1 MVLINK
7 DDRLY
12 WYWIYMRRIVTL
24 HRSIA
29 TTRHGM
35 QQITQNSGSYGLR
48 HHFYRCSSSEQCW
61 YTSILSSWLIMGHY
75 PRLFVI
81 LTELD
86 TEWRPIVRLWVS
98 PKWKVSVPTK
108 VATSLISMQCVWAM
122 VVCFY
127 TITTKCNGALNTFDC
142 HINSVRCE
150 MVVALLLVPSVQIAP
165 RQPGKLIVASLSSVQ
180 FVWAVAMCFYTI
192 NTKQNELRNAANC
205 HTSCVRH

>member
-1 MVLINK
+1 MECNKLPRIRAHMVWGI
-7 DDRLY
+7 
-12 WYWIYMRRIVTL
+12 
-24 HRSIA
+24 
-29 TTRHGM
+29 
-35 QQITQNSGSYGLR
+35 
-48 HHFYRCSSSEQCW
+48 
-61 YTSILSSWLIMGHY
+61 TSIDAVRLSSVDILLYYPSWLIMGHY

-98 PKWKVSVPTK
+98 PKWKVSGPTK

-165 RQPGKLIVASLSSVQ
+165 RQPGKLIVASLPSIQ
-180 FVWAVAMCFYTI
+180 FNWAVEMCFYTI
-192 NTKQNELRNAANC
+192 DTM
-205 HTSCVRH
+205 

>member
-86 TEWRPIVRLWVS
+86 TEWRPTVRLWVS
-98 PKWKVSVPTK
+98 PKWKVSGPTK
-108 VATSLISMQCVWAM
+108 VATWLISMQCVWAM